1 MLRGSLARITCST
14 VSIPLPPLRLIRRG
28 AVIVAILAAVL
39 IVAFSNS
46 FGRAEP
52 TGNYRPPLLPAA
64 LDTGCY
70 PLPDGVDFDFSFQV
84 RRDGDRQTDAGIRRE
99 LRIQWN
105 LVGLEQARKD
115 VLAAFT
121 DAGFT
126 VVRDEE
132 RAATVR
138 RADVGEVSWRLSPLD
153 VSEESIVQG
162 WVVFDLPAVA
172 RQSDAEECG
181 WPSVTK
187 RFGKDLV

>member
-1 MLRGSLARITCST
+1 M
-14 VSIPLPPLRLIRRG
+14 
-28 AVIVAILAAVL
+28 IVALLAAVL

-52 TGNYRPPLLPAA
+52 TGNYRPPLPAAA

-84 RRDGDRQTDAGIRRE
+84 RRDGDREREDGIRRE

-105 LVGLEQARKD
+105 LVDLEQASKD

-126 VVRDEE
+126 VISDEE
-132 RAATVR
+132 RSATVT
-138 RADVGEVSWRLSPLD
+138 RADVGEVSWRLTPLD
-153 VSEESIVQG
+153 VSPETVVQG
-162 WVVFDLPAVA
+162 WVVFDLPAIA

>member
-1 MLRGSLARITCST
+1 MST
-14 VSIPLPPLRLIRRG
+14 PSPIPRLIRRG
-28 AVIVAILAAVL
+28 AVALVILAVVL
-39 IVAFSNS
+39 IIAFSNS

-52 TGNYRPPLLPAA
+52 TGNYRPPLPPVT

-70 PLPDGVDFDFSFQV
+70 PLPDGVHFDFSYQT
-84 RRDGDRQTDAGIRRE
+84 RRDGDVETDRGIRRV

-105 LVGLEQARKD
+105 LVDVEQARRN

-126 VVRDEE
+126 VVSDEP
-132 RAATVR
+132 RSATVT

-153 VSEESIVQG
+153 VSPDTIVQG
-162 WVVFDLPAVA
+162 WVVFDLPAIA

-187 RFGKDLV
+187 RFGKDLL